1 MLKHRGSHCSS
12 VCVFARNV
20 WGCCGVQLAGIWHA
34 KTKHW
39 GQRRLLPLL
48 LKHWGS
54 QCSSVRGL
62 LQRTAGWNLARQI
75 KALGPTKARAA
86 LTCSRCKAL
95 GLGDTT
101 AFAQTS
107 GFSLFICLCVCQ
119 KCVGLLR
126 RTAGWNFFSSF
137 WAGFLPG
144 PEAALSLSGWEVRPQ
159 LCPHFP
165 PREREREQPLAQGE
179 SQPKKRKKRKKRKKL
194 VKTHA
199 KRGKKQMVRKTEEEK
214 KEKMKT

>member
-1 MLKHRGSHCSS
+1 M
-12 VCVFARNV
+12 
-20 WGCCGVQLAGIWHA
+20 
-34 KTKHW
+34 
-39 GQRRLLPLL
+39 

-54 QCSSVRGL
+54 HFSSVRGL

-75 KALGPTKARAA
+75 KARGPTKARAA

-165 PREREREQPLAQGE
+165 PRERERAAPGPGRKPAQKE
-179 SQPKKRKKRKKRKKL
+179 EKKEKKEKTCKNTCKKR
-194 VKTHA
+194 
-199 KRGKKQMVRKTEEEK
+199 KKQMVRKTEEEK

>member
-1 MLKHRGSHCSS
+1 MLVALTCPQCKALGLGDTTAFAKTLGFSLFICL
-12 VCVFARNV
+12 CVAGNV
-20 WGCCGVQLAGIWHA
+20 WGCCSAQLAGIWHA

-54 QCSSVRGL
+54 HCSSVRGL

-144 PEAALSLSGWEVRPQ
+144 PEAALSLSLSGWEVRPQ

-165 PREREREQPLAQGE
+165 PRERESSPWPREKASP
-179 SQPKKRKKRKKRKKL
+179 
-194 VKTHA
+194 
-199 KRGKKQMVRKTEEEK
+199 KRGKKGK
-214 KEKMKT
+214 KGKNL